1 MKKQTTLAIFFIAAA
16 LTSFV
21 TCAKDGKD
29 GKDGKKAKVDV
40 YFESF
45 CPYSKDFI
53 VNTLFPGYEKLK
65 TSGILD
71 LQVQPFGQNGYK
83 ADACQE
89 ECTLNTEMVCVMK
102 NTKRN
107 VDEYFPVI
115 HCIMKDET
123 PAKSVEKCLKEKLPK
138 TSYGDIKKCAK
149 VNSTKRQIFATLY
162 KS

>member
-71 LQVQPFGQNGYK
+71 LQVQPFGQM
-83 ADACQE
+83 D
-89 ECTLNTEMVCVMK
+89 T
-102 NTKRN
+102 RR
-107 VDEYFPVI
+107 
-115 HCIMKDET
+115 T
-123 PAKSVEKCLKEKLPK
+123 PARRSAP
-138 TSYGDIKKCAK
+138 
-149 VNSTKRQIFATLY
+149 
-162 KS
+162 